1 MRREKEG
8 RRRRRIGYWR
18 LSRYF
23 SSRVDPFILT
33 LDITVFRGANRG
45 QNRLTWN
52 RVAVHRNPFS
62 TRFNKYWRSRIEICM
77 DGEIGKIFLLVKE
90 RFPDKQRGPSP
101 VYSGRNGNP
110 TMTRSDDVDDVCLGG
125 ISLVASTQNWTLKF
139 NIIRSIDLNTFSSS
153 FLLDNR
159 VTGENRNKIR
169 LIRDEDTETL
179 LFRDPWYW
187 YSLYF
192 ETISLV
198 LIINID
204 LFFISINHD

>member
-90 RFPDKQRGPSP
+90 RSPTNNVAPLPCIAGEMETQLWRGATTSTMFA
-101 VYSGRNGNP
+101 SGEYHSLPRRKTELLNLILSVRS
-110 TMTRSDDVDDVCLGG
+110 TWTRSPHPFFSTIELPGKTEIKLGSFVTQRRHRNAFVPR
-125 ISLVASTQNWTLKF
+125 SLIFV
-139 NIIRSIDLNTFSSS
+139 
-153 FLLDNR
+153 
-159 VTGENRNKIR
+159 
-169 LIRDEDTETL
+169 
-179 LFRDPWYW
+179 
-187 YSLYF
+187 
-192 ETISLV
+192 
-198 LIINID
+198 
-204 LFFISINHD
+204 FFIFRNNFVGIDN